1 MEHDVHGRF
10 VTVHVNFGREAV
22 SPIHRLNVAS
32 SGSVFSATADPVVS
46 FDVCP
51 PGPQPSTAPKQRLS
65 ASGRLEPAQV
75 RMREQL
81 LHEMELAM
89 RSLAHISPLAME
101 RRAQRSQ
108 FERVV
113 FESPPPMSES
123 QVREI
128 QEKVAGLPNIF
139 A

>member
-1 MEHDVHGRF
+1 MEHDIHGRF
-10 VTVHVNFGREAV
+10 VTVHVNFGKEAV
-22 SPIHRLNVAS
+22 SPVHKLNVAS
-32 SGSVFSATADPVVS
+32 AGSVFSATSDPVVS
-46 FDVCP
+46 FDVCSRET
-51 PGPQPSTAPKQRLS
+51 QPSMAPQQRHAVS
-65 ASGRLEPAQV
+65 AESERAQA

-81 LHEMELAM
+81 IHEMELAM

-113 FESPPPMSES
+113 FERPPPMSEG
-123 QVREI
+123 QLREI